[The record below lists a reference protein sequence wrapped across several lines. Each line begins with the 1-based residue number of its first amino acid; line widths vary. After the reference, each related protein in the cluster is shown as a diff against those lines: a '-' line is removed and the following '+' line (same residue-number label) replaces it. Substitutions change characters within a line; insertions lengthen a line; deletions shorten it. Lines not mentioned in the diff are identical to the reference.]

1 MRGAAGHTPPKARRI
16 YEEKIRVWWRKNGAH
31 RNGTSL
37 RRPVTSGPAQAEL
50 LDARFQRRRFEPQ
63 PRRRAVGTPNSP
75 ACIVKHL
82 QDVRAFDFAQ
92 ARASTSFTLI
102 ALNLWRMNS

>member
-50 LDARFQRRRFEPQ
+50 LDARFQRRRFESQ
-63 PRRRAVGTPNSP
+63 PGRRAVGTPDSP

-82 QDVRAFDFAQ
+82 QDVRPFDFGQ
-92 ARASTSFTLI
+92 ARTSVSVTLT
-102 ALNLWRMNS
+102 ALSRRRMNS